1 MLEFAPYSR
10 TQEPFVSKNTL
21 SLQAKS
27 TPEEQLERLEL
38 VVEIDRLKDEYA
50 NALASKDAVI
60 AKLESLLQEKA
71 VQAAAI
77 ARAANDDKEPSRLE
91 QLLREATNRTER
103 QGEEI
108 IELKTKRKALIAE
121 IRDLKAE
128 AKRFDVPKLK
138 SQLAASKAKAKELQT
153 ANATMNKQLREH
165 RENVKVYQG
174 TIANLKRKLE
184 QVNADVSDS
193 LSEHANE

>member
-1 MLEFAPYSR
+1 
-10 TQEPFVSKNTL
+10 VSKNTL
-21 SLQAKS
+21 SLQAAKS
-27 TPEEQLERLEL
+27 TPDEQLERLGL
-38 VVEIDRLKDEYA
+38 VVEIDRLKNEHA

-60 AKLESLLQEKA
+60 AKLESQLQEKA
-71 VQAAAI
+71 VQAASI
-77 ARAANDDKEPSRLE
+77 ACAANDDKEPNRLE

-108 IELKTKRKALIAE
+108 LELKTKRKALIAE

-128 AKRFDVPKLK
+128 ANRFDVPKLK

-165 RENVKVYQG
+165 RENAKVYQG

-193 LSEHANE
+193 LSEDANE